1 MSKEL
6 RIGIVGTGFGA
17 RVHIPVMQATP
28 GVRVVAVAS
37 ARKSRAAHIA
47 AKFNIPEAFDD
58 YRMLVQLPEV
68 DLVSVVTPPPL
79 HCPVSLEAIEAGKHV
94 LCEKP
99 MAMNA
104 GESRAML
111 EKARENGVIHLMN
124 FEFRTNPAHKKVKE
138 LVDGGY
144 LGRLHQVH
152 VTIITGVWTDFGHF
166 HRNWWF
172 RKDSGGGWLGAL
184 GSHFIDLLRFFFG
197 DVSGVS
203 AQLNTLTE
211 KRKVA
216 DLEDQQNVSADDT
229 FNLLLKFKNGAVGV
243 FSSSAVI
250 PAPGG
255 PRIVAYGSEGTLVL
269 EGDRLYGATKG
280 ETELVPIPVPES
292 KPAVNLDLLD
302 PHYIPFSHWIKL
314 IAESVPQGVQLSPN
328 FEDGLR
334 CQQVMDGARESAAK
348 GKWVNIA

>member
-1 MSKEL
+1 
-6 RIGIVGTGFGA
+6 
-17 RVHIPVMQATP
+17 
-28 GVRVVAVAS
+28 
-37 ARKSRAAHIA
+37 
-47 AKFNIPEAFDD
+47 
-58 YRMLVQLPEV
+58 
-68 DLVSVVTPPPL
+68 
-79 HCPVSLEAIEAGKHV
+79 
-94 LCEKP
+94 

-111 EKARENGVIHLMN
+111 EKAREKGVIHLMN

-138 LVDGGY
+138 LVDSGY

-152 VTIITGVWTDFGHF
+152 VTIITGVWKDFGHF

-255 PRIVAYGSEGTLVL
+255 PRIVAYGSEGTLVV